1 MTIFL
6 CINTVPPLLIRSKSI
21 CWIPAMSSVTPTETA
36 GGTANSIGLDDE
48 IESAVNLPQLK
59 GTLAMRISQAT
70 PIERPTE

>member
-1 MTIFL
+1 
-6 CINTVPPLLIRSKSI
+6 
-21 CWIPAMSSVTPTETA
+21 MSSVTPTETA